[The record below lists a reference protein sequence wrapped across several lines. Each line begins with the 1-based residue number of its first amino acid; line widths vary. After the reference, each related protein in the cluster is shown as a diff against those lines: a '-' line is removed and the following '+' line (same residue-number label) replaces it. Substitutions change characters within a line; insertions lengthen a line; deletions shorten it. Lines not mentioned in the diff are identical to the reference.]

1 MPFLYQTFFNFRN
14 LKNDTIDLS
23 NREVYFVGENGQGK
37 SNILES
43 LYYAAYG
50 ISFRTHIDSQIV
62 KKGEK
67 DFSINAFYKNEKET
81 STKISVIF
89 ENGKKRIEKDS
100 KKIHD
105 RKELINTIPCILFC
119 HDDMR
124 FATGEPEYRRF
135 FIDQSLTLYDNLY
148 IDDLRNYKKVL
159 KSRNQVLKNK
169 QYDMLDVYDEQL
181 VQYGLIVQQKRKKA
195 IFQFNEIFGKIYEE
209 ISGIEGVSISYEPS
223 WKITNPQNVDNSVQ
237 NSGNV
242 SEKIFFPASQDI
254 ISLLLSRR
262 DSDKVLET
270 TLSGPHRDKINFI
283 KDGRPFVQIASTGQC
298 RLISLLLRVAQ
309 AIYYTRATGL
319 KPVLLMDD
327 VLLELD
333 PDKRAKLTAMLPEY
347 EQLFCTFLPGEPYE
361 RYMHDTTKVYKIDKG
376 EWHE

>member
-1 MPFLYQTFFNFRN
+1 MPFLYQTFYNFRN

-23 NREVYFVGENGQGK
+23 NREIFFVGQNGQGK

-43 LYYAAYG
+43 LYYTSYG
-50 ISFRTHIDSQIV
+50 VSFRTHVDAQIV
-62 KKGEK
+62 KNGQK
-67 DFSINAFYKNEKET
+67 DFSINAFYKTEDESSQKV
-81 STKISVIF
+81 SVIF
-89 ENGKKRIEKDS
+89 ENGKKRIEKNG
-100 KKIHD
+100 KKIQD

-124 FATGEPEYRRF
+124 FATGEPECRRF

-148 IDDLRNYKKVL
+148 IDDMRNYKKVL
-159 KSRNQVLKNK
+159 KSRNLVLKNK
-169 QYDMLDVYDEQL
+169 QYEMLDVYDSQL
-181 VQYGLIVQQKRKKA
+181 AQYGLVIQQKRKKA
-195 IFQFNEIFGKIYEE
+195 IFQFNQIFGKIFEE
-209 ISGIEGVSISYEPS
+209 ITGISGVNIVYEPS
-223 WKITNPQNVDNSVQ
+223 WKFTNPQNVDNSVQ
-237 NSGNV
+237 NSSDF

-254 ISLLLSRR
+254 VSLLLSRR
-262 DSDKVLET
+262 DQDKVIET
-270 TLSGPHRDKINFI
+270 TMTGPHRDKILFMKGGQNFI
-283 KDGRPFVQIASTGQC
+283 QTASTGQC
-298 RLISLLLRVAQ
+298 RLVSLLLRVAQ
-309 AIYYTRATGL
+309 AIYYTRATGM

-361 RYMHDTTKVYKIDKG
+361 RYMHDTTKVYKIENG